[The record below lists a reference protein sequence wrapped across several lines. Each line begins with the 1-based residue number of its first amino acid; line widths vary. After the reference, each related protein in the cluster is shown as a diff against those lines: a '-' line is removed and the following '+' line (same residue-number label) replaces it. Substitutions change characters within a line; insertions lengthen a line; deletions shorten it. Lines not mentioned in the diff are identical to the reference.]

1 MSEPK
6 APKSPEQET
15 PKAEQIAPKSKQAT
29 TKNTSFKLGRPSKYT
44 PRFCKS
50 IIDYFTQ
57 DLYYNRV
64 KSQITQKNGSIVKNY
79 EQVPNPPKFL
89 SDFAYS
95 IGVDVKTLNNWS
107 KQFPDFFLAFMRVKQ
122 MSQNH
127 IVALANMGLY
137 NSNFAQFT
145 MTNISDWR
153 FKKDIELS
161 GKVDAQVF
169 FESMLINSAD
179 ALANERAV
187 LSNLN

>member
-1 MSEPK
+1 MTSAKTPEITP
-6 APKSPEQET
+6 PEDSKS
-15 PKAEQIAPKSKQAT
+15 EQIATKSPQAT

-44 PRFCKS
+44 PRFCKA

-57 DLYYNRV
+57 DLFYDRV

-95 IGVDVKTLNNWS
+95 IGVDDKTLFNWS
-107 KQFPDFFLAFMRVKQ
+107 KSFPDFFLAYMRVKQ
-122 MSQNH
+122 ITQNH
-127 IVALANMGLY
+127 IVSLGNMGLY

-153 FKKDIELS
+153 FKKDIEIS

-169 FESMLINSAD
+169 FESMLSNSNE
-179 ALANERAV
+179 ALSNERKV